1 MFNKEYP
8 KSCTMFDTSFER
20 SYKTN
25 HRFSQAFFVDIS
37 TAIYFGSGSWIHPDP
52 GMFSTWKMVKDGSP
66 LRLFTG
72 FRGCFYV
79 Q

>member
-1 MFNKEYP
+1 
-8 KSCTMFDTSFER
+8 MFDTSFER

-25 HRFSQAFFVDIS
+25 HRLSQSFFTDIS
-37 TAIYFGSGSWIHPDP
+37 TRIYFGSGSWIHPDT
-52 GMFSTWKMVKDGSP
+52 GMFSTWKMVKDDST

-72 FRGCFYV
+72 FRGSTYV